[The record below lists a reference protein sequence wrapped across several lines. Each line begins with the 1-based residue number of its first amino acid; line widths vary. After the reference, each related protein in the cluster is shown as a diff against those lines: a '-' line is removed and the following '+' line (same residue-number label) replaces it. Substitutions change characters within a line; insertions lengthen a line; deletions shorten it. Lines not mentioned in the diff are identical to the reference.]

1 MQTNDNFIFHQNKK
15 VVDFLYKY
23 IPTNMI
29 NIVSQYSNGFVEFG
43 KLDDD
48 IFRGSNFELGHVSC
62 KIKYVHHSG
71 LYFFNFWVIDRMDY
85 GNNDYTI
92 GWWVIHY
99 MFILNIEQKKL
110 LHDKVSFFIYGNG
123 TNLDRCVPTNHI
135 YPMYNP
141 QDLKKE
147 HFETYNIT
155 DSFIARLN
163 IKLANLSEIDM
174 MGNKPKKIKTKL
186 RLFRLLMNYIQY
198 PNHVSSDKISAN
210 SILYRLEKEEYYDTI
225 TKPFLF

>member
-1 MQTNDNFIFHQNKK
+1 
-15 VVDFLYKY
+15 
-23 IPTNMI
+23 
-29 NIVSQYSNGFVEFG
+29 
-43 KLDDD
+43 
-48 IFRGSNFELGHVSC
+48 
-62 KIKYVHHSG
+62 
-71 LYFFNFWVIDRMDY
+71 
-85 GNNDYTI
+85 
-92 GWWVIHY
+92 
-99 MFILNIEQKKL
+99 
-110 LHDKVSFFIYGNG
+110 
-123 TNLDRCVPTNHI
+123 
-135 YPMYNP
+135 MYNP